1 MSAMDPMTP
10 MNPMHVGNGLKPYG
24 NERRSRFAVSW
35 RTLMWVAALA
45 LGSVVM
51 GFICVIAGDFA
62 AQKPVFFL
70 VLPAALVVGFT
81 FLASPRTLLFA
92 IVLLRAVANP
102 VLEEARFA
110 SFGGLGGL
118 VNLAVIMLA
127 LVFWM
132 REPRRIPRV
141 AWMVWI
147 PFIVMQAVGLLYAP
161 DRLPEVRTFLGTLST
176 MAMFVLAFYVV
187 DDWTSFDRVLKLVLW
202 SSVPV
207 ALYTLVAIARHDV
220 HITNDPSAMGR
231 YKGPFSH
238 PNILAFYLVLM
249 QGVMLYLW
257 KSARTLAGTTAL
269 TRATMAGYLLVLLAL
284 LAATKTRSAWMA
296 AAGMFFVYGLIYERR
311 FLVYLCLAPL
321 LALLVPDIR
330 DRVLDLGQGNAVVQ
344 YAQLNSFT
352 WRRVLWQDAVAWMT
366 PARYLFGYG
375 SGGFFYHSPTFFSL
389 SGGMTTGAHS
399 VGVQMLF
406 DVGVVGL
413 LAYYATFWR
422 SAKILWRCR
431 REDTLMA
438 TMFIALLISYVV
450 VSLSDNMMS
459 YLVFNW
465 FFWFVIGAGLSVALR
480 MMPAEETETVPT
492 RIRRGRGREDLP
504 VRVV

>member
-1 MSAMDPMTP
+1 MTA
-10 MNPMHVGNGLKPYG
+10 MHVSNGLKPYG
-24 NERRSRFAVSW
+24 NERRSSWAVRWS
-35 RTLMWVAALA
+35 TLLWAAALA
-45 LGSVVM
+45 AGSIVL
-51 GFICVIAGDFA
+51 GFICVIAGDLA

-70 VLPAALVVGFT
+70 VLPAVLVVGFT

-147 PFIVMQAVGLLYAP
+147 PFILMQMAGLVYAP
-161 DRLPEVRTFLGTLST
+161 DRLPELRTFLGTLST
-176 MAMFVLAFYVV
+176 MAMYVLAFYVV

-249 QGVMLYLW
+249 QGVMLYVW
-257 KSARTLAGTTAL
+257 KSVRTLASTTTL
-269 TRATMAGYLLVLLAL
+269 TRMAMAGYLLVLLAL

-296 AAGMFFVYGLIYERR
+296 AAGMFLVYGLIFERR
-311 FLVYLCLAPL
+311 FLLYLCLAPL

-352 WRRVLWQDAVAWMT
+352 WRRVLWEDAISWMR

-375 SGGFFYHSPTFFSL
+375 SGGFFFNSPTFFSL

-399 VGVQMLF
+399 VAVQMLF
-406 DVGVVGL
+406 DVGLVGL
-413 LAYYATFWR
+413 LTYYATFWR
-422 SAKILWRCR
+422 SARILWRFR
-431 REDTLMA
+431 REDGLLSA
-438 TMFIALLISYVV
+438 MFMALLLSYVV

-465 FFWFVIGAGLSVALR
+465 FFWFVIGAGLSIALR
-480 MMPAEETETVPT
+480 MMPAEAPMPAS
-492 RIRRGRGREDLP
+492 IRRRHGREDLP
-504 VRVV
+504 VRAG